1 MLNSITVPVTG
12 DIADLPLPDLL
23 NMMRFRSGKVSL
35 LETQQISEMI
45 LHFTPGYLC
54 GFMVDKHI
62 IKSEAQVVDKLV
74 AVTASPTGRFVF
86 TPAHASSLLGS
97 VRLGIDRLALII
109 VSQVDEISVNRAQLS
124 PPHRIF
130 RLQKSEKTV
139 EFEEQNLAEFFHSAK
154 ELLRCGISA
163 EKLAGI
169 EQIGTAQVQL
179 YLYKLSLLGLVAPGR
194 RDDLWAELDTVLQS
208 KSTSLKVTDSKRT
221 PGAETMTTARV
232 AGAKPFVPNRPRS
245 EEKVSNDQRE
255 VATLI
260 KRLTRAKGEPA
271 PDGSPSQ

>member
-1 MLNSITVPVTG
+1 MGVPVTG
-12 DIADLPLPDLL
+12 DIADLPLPELL
-23 NMMRFRSGKVSL
+23 NMMRFRSGKLAL
-35 LETQQISEMI
+35 LQTQQVSEMT

-54 GFMVDKHI
+54 GFMVDKYI
-62 IKSEAQVVDKLV
+62 VKNETQVVDKLV
-74 AVTASPTGRFVF
+74 AVTASPKGRFVF

-109 VSQVDEISVNRAQLS
+109 VSQVDEISVNKAQLS

-130 RLQKSEKTV
+130 RLQPGGAKV
-139 EFEEQNLAEFFHSAK
+139 QFEEQNLAEFFHSAK

-163 EKLAGI
+163 EKLASI
-169 EQIGTAQVQL
+169 EQISTEQVQL

-208 KSTSLKVTDSKRT
+208 KSTALKVTAAQRTEAGETVPAAATASKLW
-221 PGAETMTTARV
+221 GSSSAR
-232 AGAKPFVPNRPRS
+232 AGRREAAPK
-245 EEKVSNDQRE
+245 EKNEQRA

-260 KRLTRAKGEPA
+260 RRSGGRTTGKPGADPGK
-271 PDGSPSQ
+271 